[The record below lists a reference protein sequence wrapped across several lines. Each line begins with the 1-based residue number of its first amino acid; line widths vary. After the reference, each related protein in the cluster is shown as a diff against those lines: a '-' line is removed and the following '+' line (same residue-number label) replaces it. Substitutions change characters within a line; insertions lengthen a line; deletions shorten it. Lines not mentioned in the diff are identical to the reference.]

1 MSIGMKKSIP
11 GYKSKWTGRQVD
23 EILQK
28 IYESFDSAH
37 ISIPS
42 TEAVPF
48 NIDCLLDIG
57 HFSIEYIT
65 KSILPTTLLEKNIR
79 PYNVSNIMVDGILH
93 QSIHTI
99 SDTYVRTYD
108 PNVYVDIDNIHN
120 CNCNCD
126 CHPNTPKGTW
136 SSWSHLSTNVPE
148 DIIVSVNGVP
158 FPEIDNPENLID
170 AEYVII
176 HKTDGSIITLQKYY
190 EDGLLPP
197 GGTSDNPDNENDKPS
212 SQTTPVQWRSD
223 KITILH
229 RGIPYLLSDI
239 MDKIL
244 SIE

>member
-57 HFSIEYIT
+57 HFSIEYIK
-65 KSILPTTLLEKNIR
+65 KSILPTPLLEITIR
-79 PYNVSNIMVDGILH
+79 PYNVSNIIIDGILH

-108 PNVYVDIDNIHN
+108 SDVFIGTDNIHN
-120 CNCNCD
+120 CACD
-126 CHPNTPKGTW
+126 CHPNTSNGAW

-158 FPEIDNPENLID
+158 FPEIDGPEKMTD

-176 HKTDGSIITLQKYY
+176 HKTDGSTITLQKYY
-190 EDGLLPP
+190 EDGLLP
-197 GGTSDNPDNENDKPS
+197 GGTSDKPDNENEKPS
-212 SQTTPVQWRSD
+212 SQTTPVQWRAD

-229 RGIPYLLSDI
+229 RGVPYLLSDI